1 MGFFSRLMAQHF
13 GRLLE
18 KLGLAWMSRQGVL
31 LEGKSTISTPSS
43 HAARLSTFHRAIR
56 VSRGRLADINAR
68 VPATATELGDFRE
81 TAESRARALLL
92 RVLSAQQR
100 VDLQSCGYFMV
111 TVPNGGTFCV
121 LPRYVFNV
129 LELRTGD
136 CYCCMPDVQVPL
148 SDLMLAQKL
157 LLENDPEKFFAVAN
171 RNTHYMGESVLEGR
185 NLAESL
191 RRTEG

>member
-1 MGFFSRLMAQHF
+1 MDFFSRLIAQHF

-18 KLGLAWMSRQGVL
+18 KLGLAWMSRQGAVL
-31 LEGKSTISTPSS
+31 KGKSTISTQSS
-43 HAARLSTFHRAIR
+43 HAARLSTLYRAIR
-56 VSRGRLADINAR
+56 ACGRRPADVNAW
-68 VPATATELGDFRE
+68 VPATATEPGDFRE
-81 TAESRARALLL
+81 TAEPKARHLLL

-100 VDLQSCGYFMV
+100 ADLQSCGYFMV
-111 TVPNGGTFCV
+111 TVPKGGTFCV

-136 CYCCMPDVQVPL
+136 CYCCIPDVQVPL

-171 RNTHYMGESVLEGR
+171 RNTHYMGESVLDGR
-185 NLAESL
+185 NLADRL
-191 RRTEG
+191 RRAEG